1 MRLMSKLKFTADAFQ
16 VAIPHFLEIEIYFD
30 PTGTYIK

>member
-16 VAIPHFLEIEIYFD
+16 VVIPHFLEIEIHSD